1 MNSVFD
7 RSWSLSRGDL
17 NPEYPDNT
25 PVDYSNSS
33 REVES
38 EESADISHMYDMG
51 LSQDTTAGL
60 NHVTGVE
67 RSSSYDPVKQNTT
80 LQDELLQSLSNHR
93 LSSKDVAIARAV
105 IGSLDE
111 RGYLTAKVDDL
122 HELLAT
128 RINVQQSTTDCV

>member
-1 MNSVFD
+1 MRQSLRILQLSSVEID
-7 RSWSLSRGDL
+7 QEIVQALEC
-17 NPEYPDNT
+17 NPCLEQVEEYPENT

-38 EESADISHMYDMG
+38 EESADISHIYDMG

-67 RSSSYDPVKQNTT
+67 RSSSYDTVKQDTT

-93 LSSKDVAIARAV
+93 LSSKDVAIAGCDWIAGR
-105 IGSLDE
+105 
-111 RGYLTAKVDDL
+111 
-122 HELLAT
+122 T
-128 RINVQQSTTDCV
+128 RLPYSEG